1 MKIGLNGQQ
10 LLIKKLAGPEVYT
23 LNTFKSFAKVDK
35 ENEYIVY
42 FSKTPSEDFWQELSQ
57 DNNNFSYKVVSGLL
71 SWTHIGLARQLFKDG
86 VDVFFGATHT
96 IPIIRP
102 GKTMFVSM
110 IHGLEYRV
118 NKQLKKLS
126 FRFIVHPFILWWV
139 IKFSGFT
146 IVPSKAVKNAI
157 LSLKWP
163 LIKADKIRVVHEGVS
178 DSYYKRPDNEVKKLR
193 NKYQVGDSSYLYFVS
208 TIQPRKNIPNMVHGF
223 SLALEEI
230 PKLKGT
236 KLLISGKLGWMY
248 QDSLDAPKKYGVEK
262 QVRFLGRTPDD
273 ELPVLYSGA
282 HYFINLSF
290 EEGFGIP
297 LLESMACETPAIISN
312 IPAFKELGR
321 EYPIYVD
328 PHSVDSIKKGIIKA
342 LTDKRD
348 PENIKK
354 AKEISLKYTWENT
367 AFQLVSIFESFFKHF

>member
-1 MKIGLNGQQ
+1 VKIGLNGQH
-10 LLIKKLAGPEVYT
+10 LLIDKLAGPEVYT
-23 LNTFKSFAKVDK
+23 FNTFKSFAKVDK

-42 FSKTPSEDFWQELSQ
+42 FSKTPSEDFWQELIQ
-57 DNNNFSYKVVSGLL
+57 GNNNFSYKVVSCLM
-71 SWTHIGLARQLFKDG
+71 SWTHVGLAIQLFKDE

-96 IPIIRP
+96 VPIIRP
-102 GKTMFVSM
+102 KKTIFVSM
-110 IHGLEYRV
+110 IHGLEYKV
-118 NKQLKKLS
+118 NQQLKKLS
-126 FRFIVHPFILWWV
+126 FKFIVHPFILWWV
-139 IKFSGFT
+139 MKFSRVT
-146 IVPSKAVKNAI
+146 IVPSKAVKDAI

-163 LIKADKIRVVHEGVS
+163 LITADEIRIVHEGVS
-178 DSYYKRPDNEVKKLR
+178 ATYYKRPDKEIEKLR
-193 NKYQVGDSSYLYFVS
+193 NKYQIGDSDYLYFVS

-223 SLALEEI
+223 SLALEET

-248 QDSLDAPKKYGVEK
+248 QDSLGAPKKYGVEE
-262 QVRFLGRTPDD
+262 QVRFLGRTPND

-282 HYFINLSF
+282 QHFINLSF

-297 LLESMACETPAIISN
+297 LLESMACETPAIVSN

-321 EYPIYVD
+321 GCPTYVD

-342 LTDKRD
+342 LTEKQD